1 MIQAFLAQ
9 ATSQAGSTRSSFSM
23 QANGFTIFISIAAII
38 AVCVL
43 AWMAWRK
50 SGFKQS
56 IGLLEL
62 LRVALVCLAVFLLN
76 QPETIQQFVPSTKPT
91 VVILGDQSLSMSTRD
106 VGLNASGRT
115 VLKTRQESIAPLM
128 AEETWAEL
136 KDKLNVVIAPFSTGE
151 DSDRSDLHEALASAR
166 KEHPNLRTVLLASDG
181 DWNVGQPPVEMA
193 MRMRLQ
199 QIPIYGVSVGESSR
213 LPDIDLLSFDVP
225 SFGVVGKTVR
235 IPFTIESS
243 LPRDHGA
250 IVTMESSDGSKVTS
264 EVRITAMG
272 RTTDAVMW
280 KPENTGDYTLTLSV
294 PSHGEERNFENNVK
308 TTPIAVREEKLKVL
322 VVETLPRWE
331 YRYLRNALSRDPG
344 VEVSCL
350 LFHPGLSKVGGGNRD
365 YIQSFPEELEDLAK
379 YDVVFLGDVG
389 VDDDQLTEEQC
400 RLLKGLVEQQASGLV
415 FMPGWQGNAMSL
427 ADTPLDDLL
436 PVVFDRAQVNGW
448 GSRQPSH
455 FALTELG
462 RRSLLTKLADT
473 QDDNMQVWE
482 NLPGFQWH
490 APVTRAK
497 AGTDVLAVHQEASNE
512 YGRMPL
518 LVTRTFGAGKVLF
531 MGTDGAW
538 RWRRGV
544 EDKYHYR
551 FWGQVVRWM
560 AYQRN
565 MAKGE
570 SMRLYYSPEQPQV
583 RQTIAIKANVMETSG
598 EPLSKGTVSARIVAP
613 SGRTDTVSMKIA
625 GDEWGAFAGSYTPSE
640 PGNHAVTLRCKET
653 NTTMDA
659 TLFVQ
664 GAILEQ
670 TGKPARPEVIEEL
683 ARVSRGRVLKNAS
696 TEDIVKAVGQVP
708 EPPRQLRRVQLWS
721 HPLVALLMIGL
732 LGLFWTGRKMV
743 GLI

>member
-1 MIQAFLAQ
+1 M
-9 ATSQAGSTRSSFSM
+9 
-23 QANGFTIFISIAAII
+23 
-38 AVCVL
+38 
-43 AWMAWRK
+43 
-50 SGFKQS
+50 
-56 IGLLEL
+56 
-62 LRVALVCLAVFLLN
+62 
-76 QPETIQQFVPSTKPT
+76 QQFVPSTKPT
-91 VVILGDQSLSMSTRD
+91 VVVLGDQSLSMTTRD
-106 VGLNASGRT
+106 VGLNASGQQ
-115 VLKTRQESIAPLM
+115 VALKTRQAAIAPLM

-136 KDKLNVVIAPFSTGE
+136 KDKLDIVVTPFSVGE
-151 DSDRSDLHEALASAR
+151 NSDRSDLYEALEKAR

-181 DWNVGQPPVEMA
+181 DWNVGKPPVEMA
-193 MRMRLQ
+193 MRLRLQ
-199 QIPIYGVSVGESSR
+199 QIPIFGVSVGESSR
-213 LPDIDLLSFDVP
+213 LPDIELLSFDVP

-243 LPRDHGA
+243 LPRDHAA
-250 IVTMESSDGSKVTS
+250 IVTMESSDGSKVTT
-264 EVRITAMG
+264 EVRISAMG
-272 RTTDAVMW
+272 RTTDAVVW
-280 KPENTGDYTLTLSV
+280 KPEKTGDYTLKLSV
-294 PSHGEERNFENNVK
+294 PAHGQERNIDNNIK

-322 VVETLPRWE
+322 VIETLPRWE

-389 VDDDQLTEEQC
+389 VDEGQLTEEQC

-436 PVVFDRAQVNGW
+436 PVIFDRAQLNGW

-490 APVTRAK
+490 APVIRAK

-512 YGRMPL
+512 YGRVPL

-613 SGRTDTVSMKIA
+613 SGRTDTVAMKIT
-625 GDEWGAFAGSYTPSE
+625 GDEWGAFAGTYTPSE

-653 NTTMDA
+653 KVTMEA

-683 ARVSRGRVLKNAS
+683 ARVSRGRVLKNAT

-708 EPPRQLRRVQLWS
+708 EPPRQTRRVQLWS
-721 HPLVALLMIGL
+721 HPLVALLMISL
-732 LGLFWTGRKMV
+732 LGLFWAGRKMV